1 MCLGPRFYTPIKL
14 LSIAGIDASRNW
26 LSCLCPLVLFITTF
40 LELMAF
46 PITRW
51 KLFQNW
57 VMRTKFMYLRCFI
70 HVIISDFLI
79 YRRHNVIDQQRI

>member
-1 MCLGPRFYTPIKL
+1 
-14 LSIAGIDASRNW
+14 
-26 LSCLCPLVLFITTF
+26 
-40 LELMAF
+40 MAF